1 MIAETSAKRS
11 ILFKVKGNSP
21 VSGELDSRQAAR
33 QGDPAGLRESQQ
45 EDLSRRNTFWY
56 FED

>member
-1 MIAETSAKRS
+1 MIAETAAKRS
-11 ILFKVKGNSP
+11 ILFKVK
-21 VSGELDSRQAAR
+21 ED
-33 QGDPAGLRESQQ
+33 